1 MASKIKW
8 KQGDFIK
15 LGKAVAEFN
24 KKINKLNAEENKL
37 YLPDTIDYKEAKENI
52 TTRSEL
58 NRLVNSLRR
67 FQREGAEELYT
78 TQAGEDITKWERRE
92 LGIQS
97 RIARIRLQRELKALN
112 EPMESGFSRAQ
123 MGSTRVREIEAQ
135 LRNLKQIETKAGYEF
150 QRLRSRIARM
160 GVSDYTMKKAITYQ
174 ENYIKEMEKYSHF
187 DNYDKLMEKLKS
199 FKNPISFYN
208 FVSKTELTADLTY
221 QSDEY
226 YTQEYFN
233 RFIEDLGIEI
243 ENDSVSAFSGELE
256 GKYTFNKIN
265 KNIFKDLENKFK

>member
-1 MASKIKW
+1 MASKIRW
-8 KQGDFIK
+8 KQGDYVK

-37 YLPDTIDYKEAKENI
+37 YLPDTIEYKEAKENI
-52 TTRSEL
+52 TTRAEL
-58 NRLVNSLRR
+58 NRMINSLKR

-78 TQAGEDITKWERRE
+78 TQAGENITKWERRE

-97 RIARIRLQRELKALN
+97 RIAGIRLQRELKALN

-123 MGSTRVREIEAQ
+123 MGSARVREIEAQ
-135 LRNLKQIETKAGYEF
+135 LRNLKQIETKSGYEF
-150 QRLRSRIARM
+150 QRLRSRIARS

-187 DNYDKLMEKLKS
+187 DNYDKLMAKLKS
-199 FKNPISFYN
+199 FKNPISFYE

-265 KNIFKDLENKFK
+265 KDIIKDLKNRFK

>member
-1 MASKIKW
+1 MASKIRW
-8 KQGDFIK
+8 KQGDYVK

-37 YLPDTIDYKEAKENI
+37 YLPDTIEYKEAKENI
-52 TTRSEL
+52 TTRKEL
-58 NRLVNSLRR
+58 NRMINSLKR

-92 LGIQS
+92 LGIQA
-97 RIARIRLQRELKALN
+97 RIAGTRLQRELKALN

-135 LRNLKQIETKAGYEF
+135 LRNLKQIETKSGYEF
-150 QRLRSRIARM
+150 QRLRSRIARS

-187 DNYDKLMEKLKS
+187 DNYDLLMAKLKS
-199 FKNPISFYN
+199 FKNPISFYE

-243 ENDSVSAFSGELE
+243 EKDSVSAFSGELE

-265 KNIFKDLENKFK
+265 KDIFNDLKNKFK

>member
-1 MASKIKW
+1 MASKIRW
-8 KQGDFIK
+8 KQGDYVK

-37 YLPDTIDYKEAKENI
+37 YLPDTIEYKEAKENI
-52 TTRSEL
+52 TTRAEL
-58 NRLVNSLRR
+58 NRMINSLKR
-67 FQREGAEELYT
+67 FQKEGAEELYT

-97 RIARIRLQRELKALN
+97 RIAQTRLQRELKALN

-135 LRNLKQIETKAGYEF
+135 LRNLKQIETKSGYEF
-150 QRLRSRIARM
+150 QRLRSRIARS
-160 GVSDYTMKKAITYQ
+160 GVSDYTMKKAIVYM
-174 ENYIKEMEKYSHF
+174 ENYLKEMEKYSHF
-187 DNYDKLMEKLKS
+187 DNYDKLMAKLKS
-199 FKNPISFYN
+199 FTNPISFYN

-243 ENDSVSAFSGELE
+243 EKDSVSAFSGELE

-265 KNIFKDLENKFK
+265 KDIIKDLKNRFK

>member
-1 MASKIKW
+1 MASKIRW
-8 KQGDFIK
+8 KQGDFIR
-15 LGKAVAEFN
+15 LGRAVADFN
-24 KKINKLNAEENKL
+24 KKVNRLQSEENKL
-37 YLPDTIDYKEAKENI
+37 YLPDTIEYKEAKENI
-52 TTRSEL
+52 TTRAEL
-58 NRLVNSLRR
+58 NRMINSLKR
-67 FQREGAEELYT
+67 FQKEGAEELYT

-97 RIARIRLQRELKALN
+97 RIAQRRLTRELKALN
-112 EPMESGFSRAQ
+112 EPMESGYSRAQ

-150 QRLRSRIARM
+150 QRLRSRIARS
-160 GVSDYTMKKAITYQ
+160 GVSDYTMKKAIVYM

-187 DNYDKLMEKLKS
+187 DNYNLLMAKLKS
-199 FKNPISFYN
+199 FSNPISFYN

-265 KNIFKDLENKFK
+265 KNILKDLKNKFK

>member
-1 MASKIKW
+1 MASKIRW
-8 KQGDFIK
+8 KQGDFIR
-15 LGKAVAEFN
+15 LGRAVADFN
-24 KKINKLNAEENKL
+24 KKVNRLQSEENKL
-37 YLPDTIDYKEAKENI
+37 YLPDTIEYKEAKENI
-52 TTRSEL
+52 TTRAEL
-58 NRLVNSLRR
+58 NRMINSLKR
-67 FQREGAEELYT
+67 FQKEGAEELYT

-97 RIARIRLQRELKALN
+97 RIAGIRLQRELKALN

-135 LRNLKQIETKAGYEF
+135 LRNLKQIETKSGYEF
-150 QRLRSRIARM
+150 QRLRSRIARS

-187 DNYDKLMEKLKS
+187 DNYDKLMAKLKS
-199 FKNPISFYN
+199 FKNPISFYE

-243 ENDSVSAFSGELE
+243 ENDSVSAFSTELE

-265 KNIFKDLENKFK
+265 KDIFNDLKNKFN

>member
-1 MASKIKW
+1 MASKIRW
-8 KQGDFIK
+8 KQGDFIR
-15 LGKAVAEFN
+15 LGRAVADFN
-24 KKINKLNAEENKL
+24 KKVNRLQSEENKL

-52 TTRSEL
+52 TTRAEL
-58 NRLVNSLRR
+58 NRMINSLKR
-67 FQREGAEELYT
+67 FQKEGAEELYT

-92 LGIQS
+92 LGIQA
-97 RIARIRLQRELKALN
+97 RIAEIRLQRELKALN
-112 EPMESGFSRAQ
+112 EPMESGYSRAQ

-135 LRNLKQIETKAGYEF
+135 LRNLKQIETKSGYEF
-150 QRLRSRIARM
+150 QRLRSRIART

-187 DNYDKLMEKLKS
+187 DNYDKLMAKLKS
-199 FKNPISFYN
+199 FSNPISFYN

-243 ENDSVSAFSGELE
+243 ESDSVSAFSGQLE

-265 KNIFKDLENKFK
+265 KDIFKDLKNRFK